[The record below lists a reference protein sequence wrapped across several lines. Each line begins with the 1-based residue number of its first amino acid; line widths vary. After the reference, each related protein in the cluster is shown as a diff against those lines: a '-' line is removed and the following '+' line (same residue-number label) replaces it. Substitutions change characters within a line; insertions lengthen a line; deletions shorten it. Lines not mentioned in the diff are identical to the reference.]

1 MTPEE
6 LALVSKPVTTIT
18 TMQEAYTR
26 EILSEIFLL
35 QKKLTEIGGESQMR
49 IGITQDIINTHLNHA
64 AKALDNYTQAANA
77 HFSVTK
83 QELKDIA
90 DNEVKTS
97 ITKSLLDAHHK
108 LLLANPPRI
117 ALQAVLMMTVVAALV
132 GGIIGLSGGYIAYH
146 AQNTNRLSVNEIQL
160 IEKGRLLEQSFSTL
174 SPATKQELEQAA
186 INFQ

>member
-1 MTPEE
+1 MTPPIDNS
-6 LALVSKPVTTIT
+6 VNY
-18 TMQEAYTR
+18 QEAYIR
-26 EILSEIFLL
+26 EILSEVILL

-64 AKALDNYTQAANA
+64 AKALDHYTQAANA

-83 QELKDIA
+83 KELKDIA
-90 DNEVKTS
+90 DNEVKAS

-117 ALQAVLMMTVVAALV
+117 ALQAVLMMTVVAAMV

-146 AQNTNRLSVNEIQL
+146 AQNTDRLSVNELQL
-160 IEKGRLLEQSFSTL
+160 IEKERLLEQSFSTL
-174 SPATKQELEQAA
+174 SPATQQELEHVA
-186 INFQ
+186 INFR

>member
-90 DNEVKTS
+90 DNKF
-97 ITKSLLDAHHK
+97 
-108 LLLANPPRI
+108 N
-117 ALQAVLMMTVVAALV
+117 
-132 GGIIGLSGGYIAYH
+132 
-146 AQNTNRLSVNEIQL
+146 
-160 IEKGRLLEQSFSTL
+160 
-174 SPATKQELEQAA
+174 
-186 INFQ
+186 

>member
-1 MTPEE
+1 MTPPIDNS
-6 LALVSKPVTTIT
+6 VNY
-18 TMQEAYTR
+18 QEAYIR
-26 EILSEIFLL
+26 EILSEVILL

-64 AKALDNYTQAANA
+64 AKALDHYTQAANA

-83 QELKDIA
+83 KELKDIA
-90 DNEVKTS
+90 DNEVKAS

-117 ALQAVLMMTVVAALV
+117 ALQAVLMMTVVAAMV

-146 AQNTNRLSVNEIQL
+146 AQNTDRLSVNELQL

-174 SPATKQELEQAA
+174 SPATQQELEHVA
-186 INFQ
+186 INFR

>member
-1 MTPEE
+1 MTPPIDNS
-6 LALVSKPVTTIT
+6 VNY
-18 TMQEAYTR
+18 QEAYIR
-26 EILSEIFLL
+26 EILSEVILL

-132 GGIIGLSGGYIAYH
+132 GGIVGLGGGYIAYH

-160 IEKGRLLEQSFSTL
+160 IEQGRLLQQSFSTL